1 MPAIGNIAI
10 NDGKATPVTHTFAP
24 VTTDG
29 STAELANRSAS
40 IPQGFEVL
48 KVEVRKPTSNTAAYR
63 LYIEMVLPTVAL
75 VNGVDTVIRFNKAS
89 LTINISQLSSEAD
102 RKDLRVL
109 LQNLFGH
116 ATMATVFEK
125 LEPIY

>member
-10 NDGKATPVTHTFAP
+10 NDGKTTPVLHTFAP

-29 STAELANRSAS
+29 SAAELANRSAS
-40 IPQGFEVL
+40 IPQGFEVV
-48 KVEVRKPTSNTAAYR
+48 KVELRKPTSNTAAYR
-63 LYIEMVLPTVAL
+63 LYIEMVLPTVGL
-75 VNGVDTVIRFNKAS
+75 VNGADAVVRFNKAS
-89 LTINISQLSSEAD
+89 MTVNISQLSSEAD

-109 LQNLFGH
+109 LQNLLGH
-116 ATMATVFEK
+116 ASMATVFEK